1 MFSCKMWAC
10 FQSHRLN
17 NSPVGFVFPFQPPQ
31 NHFKLFSLLCRLAHK
46 SNWLHEEELLLCSER
61 CERALVLSAH
71 IPADTNTPTQTSL
84 ASTCRQCGEE
94 IRLHQMHNAVLISMP
109 TNLTQSKKVTLCRNQ
124 KEASLFQNCMLG
136 SLQADRFS
144 EWDSLKRN
152 VFHLWLTTSC
162 SRQNWKT
169 ILISDQS
176 NGSDTGVRKGNF
188 FCLLPF
194 QKRSLG
200 LLSCMAKVHPL
211 HTGVGVNLI
220 LSAPCHAVQ
229 TQSVAFV
236 RLCGSV
242 RHDKQGNNSNL
253 GGWWADFTAFLW
265 LGVMTVKMGAL
276 EGVFDVFVLFR
287 AGSGSPL
294 HALMSWCGVWC
305 WPSNLL
311 WCSGPCAHPS
321 YPAFLFF
328 TQTHSLHTQSTS
340 HTHAH
345 SFTSA
350 VGGGPPRSP
359 ASTADDEMRKN
370 AHVCLFFYVCMKGG
384 GWVGAEYGTSMCAC
398 FHMYV
403 DSENRE
409 WDVMKLLPDLLLY
422 ILLMIISSFFFF
434 FFLVF
439 FPVLSPSPLKKKTLR
454 FLFRQPARPS
464 KCTIAF
470 LCELSCFP
478 VC

>member
-1 MFSCKMWAC
+1 MA
-10 FQSHRLN
+10 QI
-17 NSPVGFVFPFQPPQ
+17 PVWE
-31 NHFKLFSLLCRLAHK
+31 KA
-46 SNWLHEEELLLCSER
+46 
-61 CERALVLSAH
+61 
-71 IPADTNTPTQTSL
+71 I
-84 ASTCRQCGEE
+84 
-94 IRLHQMHNAVLISMP
+94 
-109 TNLTQSKKVTLCRNQ
+109 
-124 KEASLFQNCMLG
+124 
-136 SLQADRFS
+136 
-144 EWDSLKRN
+144 
-152 VFHLWLTTSC
+152 
-162 SRQNWKT
+162 
-169 ILISDQS
+169 
-176 NGSDTGVRKGNF
+176 F
-188 FCLLPF
+188 FCFLPF

-350 VGGGPPRSP
+350 VGGRPPRSP
-359 ASTADDEMRKN
+359 AAQLMMKWGRMRT
-370 AHVCLFFYVCMKGG
+370 YVCFFMFAWRVEGG
-384 GWVGAEYGTSMCAC
+384 WGWVGAEYGTSMCAC

-422 ILLMIISSFFFF
+422 ILLMIISSFFIF

-439 FPVLSPSPLKKKTLR
+439 FPILSPSPLKKKTLR

>member
-1 MFSCKMWAC
+1 MA
-10 FQSHRLN
+10 QI
-17 NSPVGFVFPFQPPQ
+17 PVWE
-31 NHFKLFSLLCRLAHK
+31 KA
-46 SNWLHEEELLLCSER
+46 
-61 CERALVLSAH
+61 
-71 IPADTNTPTQTSL
+71 I
-84 ASTCRQCGEE
+84 
-94 IRLHQMHNAVLISMP
+94 
-109 TNLTQSKKVTLCRNQ
+109 
-124 KEASLFQNCMLG
+124 
-136 SLQADRFS
+136 
-144 EWDSLKRN
+144 
-152 VFHLWLTTSC
+152 
-162 SRQNWKT
+162 
-169 ILISDQS
+169 
-176 NGSDTGVRKGNF
+176 F
-188 FCLLPF
+188 FCFLPF

-311 WCSGPCAHPS
+311 WCSGPCAYPS

-370 AHVCLFFYVCMKGG
+370 AHVCLFFMFAWRVEG
-384 GWVGAEYGTSMCAC
+384 GWGQNMGLVCAPAFTC
-398 FHMYV
+398 MSTV
-403 DSENRE
+403 RTENE
-409 WDVMKLLPDLLLY
+409 MSWNFFL
-422 ILLMIISSFFFF
+422 IFSSIFCSWLFPHFLFFFF
-434 FFLVF
+434 SCF
-439 FPVLSPSPLKKKTLR
+439 FP
-454 FLFRQPARPS
+454 FFRQVPWKRKPS
-464 KCTIAF
+464 VFCSGSQRGLPNAQLLSSASSPVSRYANF
-470 LCELSCFP
+470 LWWSEGHRDKSAAL
-478 VC
+478 

>member
-1 MFSCKMWAC
+1 MA
-10 FQSHRLN
+10 QI
-17 NSPVGFVFPFQPPQ
+17 
-31 NHFKLFSLLCRLAHK
+31 
-46 SNWLHEEELLLCSER
+46 
-61 CERALVLSAH
+61 LVWEKA
-71 IPADTNTPTQTSL
+71 I
-84 ASTCRQCGEE
+84 
-94 IRLHQMHNAVLISMP
+94 
-109 TNLTQSKKVTLCRNQ
+109 
-124 KEASLFQNCMLG
+124 
-136 SLQADRFS
+136 
-144 EWDSLKRN
+144 
-152 VFHLWLTTSC
+152 
-162 SRQNWKT
+162 
-169 ILISDQS
+169 
-176 NGSDTGVRKGNF
+176 F
-188 FCLLPF
+188 FCFLPL
-194 QKRSLG
+194 QKSSLG

-220 LSAPCHAVQ
+220 LSAPCHAGQ

-236 RLCGSV
+236 RLRSSV

-321 YPAFLFF
+321 YPAFLFHTNTLF
-328 TQTHSLHTQSTS
+328 AHTVNITHTRSLIYIGSRRRATS
-340 HTHAH
+340 LSRITLLMMKW
-345 SFTSA
+345 
-350 VGGGPPRSP
+350 GR
-359 ASTADDEMRKN
+359 MRT
-370 AHVCLFFYVCMKGG
+370 YVCFLCPHERCGG
-384 GWVGAEYGTSMCAC
+384 VEYGTSMCAC

-403 DSENRE
+403 NSENCE

-422 ILLMIISSFFFF
+422 IPLMIIPSFFFY
-434 FFLVF
+434 VF
-439 FPVLSPSPLKKKTLR
+439 SRSFAKSPEKKKRKKKTL